1 MNKKAASIILMLF
14 EVIVV
19 IVVVGIALTVA
30 TRLGKPETINK
41 ITAAEDLAMM
51 VNTLVALP
59 GDALV
64 EYPRNMSLYSLVLT
78 SQKVTIYEGDQ
89 TKDRDPVSRP
99 FILPQGYTATKFV
112 KQKAR
117 VCLQKEG
124 KTIVIVECPKP

>member
-14 EVIVV
+14 EVVVV

-30 TRLGKPETINK
+30 ARLAKPETISK

-59 GDALV
+59 GNALV

-78 SQKVTIYEGDQ
+78 SQKVTIYQGDQ
-89 TKDRDPVSRP
+89 TKDSDPVSRP

-112 KQKAR
+112 KQKAS

-124 KTIVIVECPKP
+124 KTIAIVECPKP

>member
-1 MNKKAASIILMLF
+1 MLF
-14 EVIVV
+14 EVVVV
-19 IVVVGIALTVA
+19 IIVVGIALTFA
-30 TRLGKPETINK
+30 TRLGKPGTINK

-51 VNTLVALP
+51 VNTLIALP
-59 GDALV
+59 GNALV
-64 EYPRNMSLYSLVLT
+64 EYPRDMSFYSLVLT

-89 TKDRDPVSRP
+89 TTDRDPVSRS

-124 KTIVIVECPKP
+124 KTIAIVECKP